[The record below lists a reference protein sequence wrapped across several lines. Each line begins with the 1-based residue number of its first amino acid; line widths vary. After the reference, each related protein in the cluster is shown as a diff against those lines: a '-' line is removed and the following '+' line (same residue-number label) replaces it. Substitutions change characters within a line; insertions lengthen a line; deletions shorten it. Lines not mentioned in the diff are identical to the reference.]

1 MTFVGQK
8 NKISRCL
15 LSDTLLSHNPPTVER
30 PVQRWDVSLRR
41 PGNRGQSPQAMV
53 EARYFTEVETF
64 ISQEDRAFWCYM
76 KPHERPCFTRQL
88 LADLAGVQSLVADV
102 FDSRADEDEVPLTHL
117 VLGSRAPGVFNLGG
131 DLTLFS
137 QRIRQRDRE
146 GLRRYANACVDVA
159 YANHVGYENDVIT
172 VALVQGDALG
182 GGFEAALSCGIII
195 AEKHAR
201 FGLPEILFN
210 LFPGMGAYSFLSRRV
225 GAAKAEAIIL
235 SGRVY
240 SAAEMHDLG
249 IVDILAETGTG
260 EQAARDY
267 ITRSR
272 SKHNAQAAVNKVRRR
287 VNPVTIQELRDVTEL
302 WVETALRLTEQDLRK
317 MAKLAAAQT
326 RLRLRQA
333 AAGALAA
340 A

>member
-1 MTFVGQK
+1 
-8 NKISRCL
+8 
-15 LSDTLLSHNPPTVER
+15 
-30 PVQRWDVSLRR
+30 
-41 PGNRGQSPQAMV
+41 
-53 EARYFTEVETF
+53 
-64 ISQEDRAFWCYM
+64 M

-88 LADLAGVQSLVADV
+88 LVDLAAVQSLIADQ
-102 FDSRADEDEVPLTHL
+102 FDRRADQDEVPLTHL
-117 VLGSRAPGVFNLGG
+117 VLGSREPGVFNLGG

-146 GLRRYANACVDVA
+146 GLRRYASACVDVA
-159 YANHVGYENDVIT
+159 YANHVGYESDVIT
-172 VALVQGDALG
+172 MALVQGDALG
-182 GGFEAALSCGIII
+182 GGFEAALSCEMII

-225 GAAKAEAIIL
+225 GEAKAEAIIL

-240 SAAEMHDLG
+240 SAAEMHELG

-260 EQAARDY
+260 EQAARAH
-267 ITRSR
+267 IARSR
-272 SKHNAQAAVNKVRRR
+272 SKHNAQAAVYKVRRR
-287 VNPVTIQELRDVTEL
+287 VNPVTIQELRDVTDL

-317 MAKLAAAQT
+317 MAKLAAAQD
-326 RLRLRQA
+326 RLRLRQTA
-333 AAGALAA
+333 TAPLAA